1 MIHQPLEN
9 HPDWKQVYRNLVQL
23 LLRECEACYGE
34 RLVSFCVF
42 GSVGRGT
49 MHHASDIDFLI
60 VAEPL
65 PLGRVAR
72 VREFWAVEARLAG
85 ILAQNRREGI
95 HAELSPFFKTPEEV
109 RMGSLLFL
117 DMPEDGRILF
127 DRNDF
132 LRGEFAAIKDRLE
145 RLGAKRIR
153 KGDGWYWI
161 LKQQFTPGEE
171 FSL

>member
-1 MIHQPLEN
+1 MNPMEDM
-9 HPDWKQVYRNLVQL
+9 PRWKQLYRNLVHL
-23 LLRECEACYGE
+23 LLRECEVFYGE

-49 MHHASDIDFLI
+49 MHHGSDIDFLI

-65 PLGRVAR
+65 PMGRVAR
-72 VREFWAVEARLAG
+72 VREFSAVEGRLAAT
-85 ILAQNRREGI
+85 LARNRGEGV
-95 HAELSPFFKTPEEV
+95 HTELSPVFKTPEEV

-117 DMPEDGRILF
+117 DMLEDGRILF

-132 LRGEFAAIKDRLE
+132 LKGEFAAFRKRLE
-145 RLGAKRIR
+145 RLGARRIR
-153 KGDGWYWI
+153 KGDAWYWI
-161 LKQQFTPGEE
+161 LKDQFTPGEE